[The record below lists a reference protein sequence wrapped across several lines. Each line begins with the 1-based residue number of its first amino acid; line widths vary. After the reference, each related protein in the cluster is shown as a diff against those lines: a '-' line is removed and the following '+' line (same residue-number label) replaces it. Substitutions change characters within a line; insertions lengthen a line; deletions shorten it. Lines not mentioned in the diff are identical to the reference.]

1 MSIHTDGPKVSRS
14 KFSIVAALLE
24 CLRELPAN
32 LVMRDLAA
40 VRDEVVTVATHI
52 ERLHRD
58 EDGYEIRMES
68 RNYGRN
74 ELVAV
79 GLIGGPAVYR
89 EVR

>member
-1 MSIHTDGPKVSRS
+1 MAT
-14 KFSIVAALLE
+14 LLE
-24 CLRELPAN
+24 CLRELPAD

-58 EDGYEIRMES
+58 EGGYEIRKEP

-74 ELVAV
+74 ELMAI